1 MLNPGTKLGPY
12 EIVSP
17 AGAGGMGEVYRARDL
32 RLDRT
37 VALKILSTKLVADP
51 GLKQRFEREARSIS
65 SLNHPHICHL
75 YDVGSQNGTDFLVM
89 EFVEGQTL
97 AQRLEKGPLPL
108 EDALK
113 IAIEIA
119 DALDKAHR
127 QGIVHRDL
135 KPGNI
140 MLTKSGAK
148 LMDFGLA
155 KPALGAAAMASSPV
169 PLTPSTPTV
178 SLGALALSTAPEPL
192 TRQGM
197 IVGTFQY
204 MAPEVLQGAEADA
217 RSDLF
222 SFGCVLYEMVTGR
235 KAFNGKS
242 QISVLAA
249 ILEKEPEPLSTL
261 QPMTPPALDHVVRT
275 CLAKDPESRYQTARD
290 LVLELEWIGEGGGA
304 TTGVASRETHPR
316 HQAWLP
322 WVAGLVAVAAL
333 LAGWF
338 ARDFQPKPVLRADLA
353 LPAGVQIGDAD
364 TSLAFSPD
372 GHRLAITVMKDGK
385 TSIWLRALDS
395 VVAQPLPGTEGGTY
409 PTWSP
414 DGKSL
419 AFFADHKLKRIDL
432 GSSMVQ
438 AICDAED
445 GRGLAWGP
453 DDTMVF
459 APSPFSGLYRVPSAG
474 GTPVEVTKP
483 EGPGATHRLPAFLSG
498 GKQVLFLNANAS
510 GKASLDAVSLANG
523 SITHLLDTAS
533 GAQYAAPGYLLYVKN
548 RTLVAQR
555 FSPSSLK
562 LAGDPIPLAEHVQFV
577 PFRWTGA
584 FAASSTGEL
593 AYAEEPGGGKY
604 QWTWLDYS
612 GKVLGKVGEPT
623 TFGLL
628 TASLS
633 PDDKLVVTQDA
644 SATALWTYDLSRGI
658 ATRLTFDPGN
668 NLDPVISPDGKS
680 VIYVSTVSGKAGSP
694 GPFALKL
701 KSLNGSGASQVV
713 YQGPLEATPAS
724 WSPDGKFVALTV
736 EGSPNT
742 PSEIWMLPMSGDHKP
757 RPFIQGFGAKNNPEF
772 SPDGHWLAYASDE
785 SGHLEVYVVPF
796 PGPGGKWQISASGG
810 TGAIWAGND
819 EINYLTTDNRIMSVA
834 LKRNGD
840 SLQIGAPQPV
850 YGGQSFSN
858 SLGGVWAHGSKRSL
872 IALPAGSPAAPAI
885 TLVTNWTATLKK

>member
-1 MLNPGTKLGPY
+1 MLSPGTRLGPY
-12 EIVSP
+12 EVISN

-37 VALKILSTKLVADP
+37 VALKILSTNLAADP

-75 YDVGSQNGTDFLVM
+75 YDVGSQDGTDFLVM

-97 AQRLEKGPLPL
+97 AQRLEKGPIPR

-155 KPALGAAAMASSPV
+155 KPAIAPAAGSSPV
-169 PLTPSTPTV
+169 PITPSTPTV
-178 SLGALALSTAPEPL
+178 SIGALALSVAPEPL
-192 TRQGM
+192 TKHGV

-204 MAPEVLQGAEADA
+204 MAPEVLQGAEADG

-222 SFGCVLYEMVTGR
+222 SLGCVLYEMLTGR
-235 KAFNGKS
+235 KAFAGKS

-249 ILEKEPEPLSTL
+249 ILEKDPEPVSTL
-261 QPMTPPALDHVVRT
+261 QPTTPAILDHVVRT
-275 CLAKDPESRYQTARD
+275 CLAKDPENRYQTARD
-290 LVLELEWIGEGGGA
+290 LTLELKWVGESGTGRVGPPLTGWRKRA
-304 TTGVASRETHPR
+304 T
-316 HQAWLP
+316 WLL
-322 WVAGLVAVAAL
+322 WVAAVVAVGAL
-333 LAGWF
+333 LFDWF
-338 ARDFQPKPVLRADLA
+338 GRDSQPKSVLRTQLV

-364 TSLAFSPD
+364 TPLAFSPD

-395 VVAQPLPGTEGGTY
+395 LVAQSLPGTEGGTY

-419 AFFADHKLKRIDL
+419 AFFADHKLKRIDV
-432 GSSMVQ
+432 GSGMVQ

-445 GRGLAWGP
+445 GRGLAWAE
-453 DDTMVF
+453 DDTIVF
-459 APSPFSGLYRVPSAG
+459 APAPFAELYRVSSAG
-474 GTPVEVTKP
+474 GTPVQVTKL
-483 EGPGATHRLPAFLSG
+483 EGPGATHRLPVFLPG
-498 GKQVLFLNANAS
+498 GKQVLFINANAS
-510 GKASLDAVSLANG
+510 GMTELDSVSLANG
-523 SITHLLDTAS
+523 NVTHVLDTGS
-533 GAQYAAPGYLLYVKN
+533 GAQYAAPGYLLYVKD
-548 RTLVAQR
+548 RTVVAQR
-555 FSPSSLK
+555 FSSSSLK
-562 LAGDPIPLAEHVQFV
+562 VAGDPIPVAEHVQFV

-593 AYAEEPGGGKY
+593 AYADEPGGGKY
-604 QWTWLDYS
+604 QWTWLDRS

-623 TFGLL
+623 TLGLL
-628 TASLS
+628 TASIS

-644 SATALWTYDLSRGI
+644 NSTALWAYDLARGI
-658 ATRLTFDPGN
+658 ASRLTFDPGN

-680 VIYVSTVSGKAGSP
+680 VVYVSTLSGKSGSP
-694 GPFALKL
+694 GPFVLKL
-701 KSLNGSGASQVV
+701 KSLNGSSASQVI
-713 YQGPLEATPAS
+713 YQGPLDITPTS
-724 WSPDGKFVALTV
+724 WLPDGKFVALTV
-736 EGSPNT
+736 GGAGPNSQ
-742 PSEIWMLPMSGDHKP
+742 SEIWMLPMSGDHKP
-757 RPFIQGFGAKNNPEF
+757 YPFIQGPGAKNNAAF

-785 SGHLEVYVVPF
+785 SGRTEVYVVPF
-796 PGPGGKWQISASGG
+796 PGPGGKWQISTSGG
-810 TGAIWAGND
+810 TGAVWAGNNELD
-819 EINYLTTDNRIMSVA
+819 YLTTDNRIMGVA
-834 LKRNGD
+834 LKRSGD
-840 SLQIGAPQPV
+840 SLQISAPQSI
-850 YGGQSFSN
+850 YGGQSYSN
-858 SLGGVWAHGSKRSL
+858 SLGGVWAHDGKRSL
-872 IALPAGSPAAPAI
+872 IALPAGSPAAPAV